1 MFDNI
6 RKLRPYFF
14 SLREIDNNVS
24 LDVKLPSTW
33 KFETIVVPY
42 KSIKIKV
49 QDKNEKHTLVSLIGN
64 ATLDGYEIVFS
75 CAKEIVKV
83 NFEIEEKQKLFQSKI
98 KELELL
104 FQHESLDKLKEL
116 SFIEK
121 KKRKIYSLF
130 SMFYSLF
137 LTVRCSIL
145 FSNFSPLKIRCTNI
159 PGMCI

>member
-1 MFDNI
+1 MFNNI
-6 RKLRPYFF
+6 RTLRPYFF

-24 LDVKLPSTW
+24 LDIKLPSTW
-33 KFETIVVPY
+33 KFETIVGPY

-75 CAKEIVKV
+75 CAKEIVRV

-98 KELELL
+98 KELEIL

-116 SFIEK
+116 SFIENGQETTTGIK
-121 KKRKIYSLF
+121 LVGQGDEEGPSADRE
-130 SMFYSLF
+130 
-137 LTVRCSIL
+137 TQEQDD
-145 FSNFSPLKIRCTNI
+145 
-159 PGMCI
+159 